1 MDWADSGAWY
11 IGIAW
16 VIALA
21 ALIVLGLVAVAQWRR
36 RPTVKWVLGGLAY
49 LEQLPPALGP
59 GGRNGYQAVEPVGV
73 RADLMLTNVG
83 TGPAYGVETVR
94 CLGEGTQ
101 PFTVFEASTV
111 QPGQTIRIDLLVPD
125 EDHWDTCWIRP
136 QARMD
141 RHRFDSSLRKF
152 PKIPVADTL
161 ADDDDPEAT
170 HVRR

>member
-21 ALIVLGLVAVAQWRR
+21 ALIVLGVVAVVQWMR
-36 RPTVKWVLGGLAY
+36 RPTVKWALGGLAY
-49 LEQLPPALGP
+49 LEQLPPAP
-59 GGRNGYQAVEPVGV
+59 GQAPDDGQGASPVGV
-73 RADLMLTNVG
+73 RADLRLTNVG

-94 CLGEGTQ
+94 CLGRGTQ
-101 PFTVFEASTV
+101 TFTVFEAAAV
-111 QPGQTIRIDLLVPD
+111 QPGQTIRIDLRLPD
-125 EDHWDTCWIRP
+125 EHHWDTCWIRP

-141 RHRFDSSLRKF
+141 RHRFDSALRRF
-152 PKIPVADTL
+152 PRIAVADAL
-161 ADDDDPEAT
+161 ADQDDPEAT